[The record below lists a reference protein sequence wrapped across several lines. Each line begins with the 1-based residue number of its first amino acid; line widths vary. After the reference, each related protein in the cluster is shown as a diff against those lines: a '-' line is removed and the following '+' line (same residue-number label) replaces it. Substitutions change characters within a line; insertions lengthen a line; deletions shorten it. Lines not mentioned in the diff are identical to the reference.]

1 MTVITQDRAVSTSVT
16 EEEDAPLPYSPDEF
30 GRLAAHYPDLRM
42 ELTAE
47 GEIIIMA
54 PASSE
59 TGLKNGEL
67 YGQLYVWNKQT
78 GLGYA
83 FDSSS
88 GFTLPNGAEIAPDTS
103 WITKKRWDTLPGDIK
118 KGFAHICPDFVLEL
132 RSDSDRLST
141 LQKKMRQ
148 YTASGARLGWLID
161 PRLKRVEIYRPGRA
175 AEVLVNPPTVSGEDV
190 LSGFVLDLAPVWG

>member
-83 FDSSS
+83 F
-88 GFTLPNGAEIAPDTS
+88 DTS